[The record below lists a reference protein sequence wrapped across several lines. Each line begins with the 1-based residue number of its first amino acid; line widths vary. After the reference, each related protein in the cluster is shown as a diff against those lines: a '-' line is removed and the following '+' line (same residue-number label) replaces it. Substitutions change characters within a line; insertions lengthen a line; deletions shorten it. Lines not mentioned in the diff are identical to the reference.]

1 MVVKKGM
8 YTWYISCCTIKR
20 VPDTSSKIRTHACKK
35 TEKVKSE
42 SEIVISELDLG
53 LELELGLETKKK
65 NNKSN
70 YINYNW
76 NRPT

>member
-1 MVVKKGM
+1 M

-42 SEIVISELDLG
+42 SEIVISELELG
-53 LELELGLETKKK
+53 LELGLETKKN
-65 NNKSN
+65 NNK
-70 YINYNW
+70 
-76 NRPT
+76 

>member
-1 MVVKKGM
+1 M

-42 SEIVISELDLG
+42 SEIVISELELG
-53 LELELGLETKKK
+53 LELGLETKKN
-65 NNKSN
+65 NNKKQLL
-70 YINYNW
+70 
-76 NRPT
+76 TTT